1 MRRTLFGTAAKA
13 GAALVLVVAAATSAS
28 AQAKPASGGFSAG
41 YTDIGPVIGLG
52 NLGSASAA
60 FGGRLEHAI
69 KPLPD
74 MGGGILGLEA
84 AFDYYSWSNTLFSY
98 KYIPIGVTANYHFKL
113 DEPKWD
119 PFVGLGLGYRI
130 ITCDYSGPGGSNLC
144 SNSAIYFI
152 GRAGVRYFF
161 SPSMAAYADA
171 GAGAATL
178 SLGVTFKMP

>member
-1 MRRTLFGTAAKA
+1 MRRTLLGSAANA
-13 GAALVLVVAAATSAS
+13 VAALALVVVAATSAS
-28 AQAKPASGGFSAG
+28 AQAKAGGFSAG

-84 AFDYYSWSNTLFSY
+84 AFDYYSWSNSLFSY

-119 PFVGLGLGYRI
+119 PFVGLGLGYRV
-130 ITCDYSGPGGSNLC
+130 ITCDYSGIGADLC

-152 GRAGVRYFF
+152 GRAGVCYFF
-161 SPSMAAYADA
+161 APSMAAYADA

-178 SLGVTFKMP
+178 SLGITFKM

>member
-1 MRRTLFGTAAKA
+1 MRRNLLGTAL
-13 GAALVLVVAAATSAS
+13 ALAVAAATTAS
-28 AQAKPASGGFSAG
+28 AQAKPASSGFSAG

-69 KPLPD
+69 KSLPD
-74 MGGGILGLEA
+74 MGGGTLGLEA
-84 AFDYYSWSNTLFSY
+84 AFDYYTWSNSLFSY
-98 KYIPIGVTANYHFKL
+98 KYIPLGVTANYHFKL

-119 PFVGLGLGYRI
+119 PFVGLGLGYRVI
-130 ITCDYSGPGGSNLC
+130 SCSYSGVGADLC

-161 SPSMAAYADA
+161 SPTMAAYADA

-178 SLGVTFKMP
+178 SLGVTFKLP